1 MKDNLVRDQLF
12 SLWMLLT
19 ETQHLVCILSD
30 IGLSKFDLTR
40 QQVLI
45 LSVTTFLGDKATP
58 NRIAQLTFLKRN
70 TVSELINR
78 MAKKGLLKKIY
89 VSEGRARVKVRLTK
103 RGEQA
108 YHQALKEREL
118 IAGLMLSLSK
128 DERQQLKS
136 CLEKLRI
143 SALKQL
149 DPTRKFDNNSV
160 SRIFRSA

>member
-30 IGLSKFDLTR
+30 IGLSKYDITR
-40 QQVLI
+40 QQVLM
-45 LSVTTFLGDKATP
+45 LSVTTFLGNKATP

-78 MAKKGLLKKIY
+78 MEKKGLLKKINK
-89 VSEGRARVKVRLTK
+89 SEGRTRIEVRLTK

-108 YHQALKEREL
+108 YHQALKERDL

-136 CLEKLRI
+136 CLEKLRV
-143 SALKQL
+143 STLKQL
-149 DPTRKFDNNSV
+149 DPDRKFNSSSV
-160 SRIFRSA
+160 SRIFGSV